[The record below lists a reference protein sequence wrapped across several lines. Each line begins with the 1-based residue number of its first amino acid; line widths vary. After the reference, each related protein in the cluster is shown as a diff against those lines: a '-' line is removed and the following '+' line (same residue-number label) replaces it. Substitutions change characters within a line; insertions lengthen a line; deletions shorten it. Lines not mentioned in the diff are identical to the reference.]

1 MSLTIS
7 MAPKVTGLKL
17 LIVDDSMVMRRAL
30 TVSIQTSNFQE
41 VRSAANGVLALKQFR
56 EFLPDVVTLDLTM
69 PELGGIEA
77 LEEMLKIKPD
87 TKIMIVSAL
96 ADDVT
101 AIEALKKGAEQFICK
116 PFTPEELAQA
126 LLEMLS

>member
-1 MSLTIS
+1 MST
-7 MAPKVTGLKL
+7 APDVSHLKL

-41 VRSAANGVLALKQFR
+41 VRSAANGVLALQQFR

-77 LEEMLKIKPD
+77 LEQMLKIKPD

-96 ADDVT
+96 ADDAT

-116 PFTPEELAQA
+116 PFTPEELNQA

>member
-1 MSLTIS
+1 MST
-7 MAPKVTGLKL
+7 APDVSHLKL

-41 VRSAANGVLALKQFR
+41 VRSAANGVLALQQFR

-77 LEEMLKIKPD
+77 LEQMLKIKPD

-96 ADDVT
+96 ADDAT
-101 AIEALKKGAEQFICK
+101 AIEALKKGAEQFIC
-116 PFTPEELAQA
+116 
-126 LLEMLS
+126 